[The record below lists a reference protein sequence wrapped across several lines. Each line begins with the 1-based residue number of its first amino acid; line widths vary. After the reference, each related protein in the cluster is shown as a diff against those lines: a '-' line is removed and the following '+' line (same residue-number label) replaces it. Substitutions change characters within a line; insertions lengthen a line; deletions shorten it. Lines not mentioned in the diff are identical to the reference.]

1 MNVNQEKTLLAKLKT
16 YLIFAGP
23 TTFAFLTVIILPF
36 LYGIYLTFTDW
47 NGISATHSFVG
58 FQNYLQAF
66 KDKVFWTSFLLTL
79 KYVFFTVIL
88 INVIAFFLAYM
99 LTSGVKGQN
108 FFRAGFFTPNL
119 IGGILLGFIWQFI
132 FSNILVYLGKSYDI
146 PILSGSWLSDPDKAF
161 WALVIVTVW
170 QYTGYMMVIYIAGLV
185 NIPRDLLEAASIDG
199 ANFYQRLKNVILPL
213 MAPSFTISVFLTLQR
228 GFMVYDINLALTNG
242 GPYKS
247 TELISLH
254 IYNTAFLSQ
263 QYGIG
268 QAEAFF
274 LFFVVAAVTLL
285 QVYFSKK
292 LEVEN

>member
-1 MNVNQEKTLLAKLKT
+1 MSVEQEKTLLSKLKT
-16 YLIFAGP
+16 LLIFAGP

-47 NGISATHSFVG
+47 DGISATHAFVG
-58 FQNYLQAF
+58 FSNYLQAF

-88 INVIAFFLAYM
+88 INVIAFFLAYV
-99 LTSGVKGQN
+99 LTSGLKGQN

-119 IGGILLGFIWQFI
+119 IGGVLLGFIWQFI
-132 FSNILVYLGKSYDI
+132 FSEILVYFGKSYNV
-146 PILSGSWLSDPDKAF
+146 PIFSNSWLSDPDKAF

-199 ANFYQRLKNVILPL
+199 ANSYQRLKNVILPL
-213 MAPSFTISVFLTLQR
+213 MVPSFTISVFLTLQR

-254 IYNTAFLSQ
+254 IYNTAFLHQ
-263 QYGIG
+263 QYSTG
-268 QAEAFF
+268 QAKAIF
-274 LFFVVAAVTLL
+274 LFFVVATVTLL

>member
-1 MNVNQEKTLLAKLKT
+1 MSVEQEKTLLAKLKT

-47 NGISATHSFVG
+47 DGISATHAFVG
-58 FQNYLQAF
+58 FSNYLQAF

-88 INVIAFFLAYM
+88 INVIAFFLAYV
-99 LTSGVKGQN
+99 LTSGLKGQN

-119 IGGILLGFIWQFI
+119 IGGVLLGFIWQFI
-132 FSNILVYLGKSYDI
+132 FSEILVYFGKSYNV
-146 PILSGSWLSDPDKAF
+146 PIFSNSWLSDPDKAF

-199 ANFYQRLKNVILPL
+199 ANSYQRLKNVILPL
-213 MAPSFTISVFLTLQR
+213 MVPSFTISVFLTLQR

-254 IYNTAFLSQ
+254 IYNTAFLYQ
-263 QYGIG
+263 QYSTG
-268 QAEAFF
+268 QAKAIF
-274 LFFVVAAVTLL
+274 LFFVVATVTLL

>member
-1 MNVNQEKTLLAKLKT
+1 MEQEKTLLAKLKT

-47 NGISATHSFVG
+47 DGISATHAFVG
-58 FQNYLQAF
+58 FSNYLQAF

-88 INVIAFFLAYM
+88 INVIAFFLAYV
-99 LTSGVKGQN
+99 LTSGLKGQN

-119 IGGILLGFIWQFI
+119 IGGVLLGFIWQFI
-132 FSNILVYLGKSYDI
+132 FSEILVYFGKSYNV
-146 PILSGSWLSDPDKAF
+146 PIFSNSWLSDPDKAF

-199 ANFYQRLKNVILPL
+199 ANSYQRLKNVILPL
-213 MAPSFTISVFLTLQR
+213 MVPSFTISVFLTLQR

-254 IYNTAFLSQ
+254 IYNTAFLHQ
-263 QYGIG
+263 QYSTG
-268 QAEAFF
+268 QAKAIF
-274 LFFVVAAVTLL
+274 LFFVVATVTLL

>member
-1 MNVNQEKTLLAKLKT
+1 MEQEKTLLAKFKT

-23 TTFAFLTVIILPF
+23 TTFAFFTVIILPF

-47 NGISATHSFVG
+47 DGLSETYTFVG
-58 FQNYLQAF
+58 LLNYLQVF

-79 KYVFFTVIL
+79 KYVIFTVIL

-119 IGGILLGFIWQFI
+119 IGGILLGFIWRFV
-132 FSNILVYLGKSYDI
+132 FSDILVYLGESYNI
-146 PILSGSWLSDPDKAF
+146 AILSGSWLSDPKKAF

-170 QYTGYMMVIYIAGLV
+170 QYTGYMMVIYISGFV
-185 NIPRDLLEAASIDG
+185 NIPRDLLEAANIDG
-199 ANFYQRLKNVILPL
+199 ANFWQRLKNVILPL
-213 MAPSFTISVFLTLQR
+213 MVPSFTISIFLTLQR

-268 QAEAFF
+268 QAKAFF
-274 LFFVVAAVTLL
+274 LFFVVTVITLL

>member
-1 MNVNQEKTLLAKLKT
+1 MSVEQEKTLLAKLKT

-47 NGISATHSFVG
+47 DGISATHAFVG
-58 FQNYLQAF
+58 FSNYLQAF

-88 INVIAFFLAYM
+88 INVIAFFLAYV
-99 LTSGVKGQN
+99 LTSGLKGQN

-119 IGGILLGFIWQFI
+119 IGGVLLGFIWQFI
-132 FSNILVYLGKSYDI
+132 FSEILVYFGKSYNV
-146 PILSGSWLSDPDKAF
+146 PIFSNSWLSDPDKAF

-199 ANFYQRLKNVILPL
+199 ANSYQRLKNVILPL
-213 MAPSFTISVFLTLQR
+213 MVPSFTISVFLTLQR

-254 IYNTAFLSQ
+254 IYNTAFLHQ
-263 QYGIG
+263 QYSTG
-268 QAEAFF
+268 QAKAIF
-274 LFFVVAAVTLL
+274 LFFVVATVTLL

>member
-1 MNVNQEKTLLAKLKT
+1 VEQEKTLLAKFKT

-23 TTFAFLTVIILPF
+23 TTFAFFTVIILPF

-47 NGISATHSFVG
+47 DGLSETYTFVG
-58 FQNYLQAF
+58 LLNYLQVF

-79 KYVFFTVIL
+79 KYVIFTVIL

-119 IGGILLGFIWQFI
+119 IGGILLGFIWRFV
-132 FSNILVYLGKSYDI
+132 FSDILVYLGESYNI
-146 PILSGSWLSDPDKAF
+146 AILSGSWLSDPKKAF

-170 QYTGYMMVIYIAGLV
+170 QYTGYMMVIYISGFV
-185 NIPRDLLEAASIDG
+185 NIPRDLLEAANIDG
-199 ANFYQRLKNVILPL
+199 ANFWQRLKNVILPL
-213 MAPSFTISVFLTLQR
+213 MVPSFTISIFLTLQR

-268 QAEAFF
+268 QAKAFF
-274 LFFVVAAVTLL
+274 LFFVVTVITLL